1 MIVVTGGNTFT
12 TPINKCEAFSLEY
25 QTWDR
30 LPDLEKER
38 KCHSACVA
46 GDYLYV
52 FCGLDDD
59 SNCMESIERIIP
71 GEEDAWELITVPVE
85 LKPRQLCGVVALS
98 SDRILIVGG

>member
-1 MIVVTGGNTFT
+1 MIVVTGGNTYT
-12 TPINKCEAFSLEY
+12 TPINKCEAFSLE
-25 QTWDR
+25 TWDP
-30 LPDLEKER
+30 LPNLEKER

-52 FCGLDDD
+52 FCGLDYD

-71 GEEDAWELITVPVE
+71 GEEDAWELLNVGFE
-85 LKPRQLCGVVALS
+85 HDRRQLCGVVALS